1 MTREENKAFATRLK
15 AALRAAGIEPRAS
28 ELEKR
33 FNSRYRGPAVT
44 SQAVSGWLTGKSMP
58 KPDRIRVLGELV
70 GIDPQ
75 ALHYGDKKVAEPKVD
90 WPVGAGP
97 RERHVIAAFLALPAK
112 KRDLVG
118 ELVVV
123 LGEGGDS

>member
-1 MTREENKAFATRLK
+1 MSREESKAFAARLK

-28 ELEKR
+28 EVEKR
-33 FNSRYRGPAVT
+33 FNSRYRGSAVT

-70 GIDPQ
+70 GMDPHV
-75 ALHYGDKKVAEPKVD
+75 LHYGDKRVAEPKVD

-97 RERHVIAAFLALPAK
+97 DERKVIAAFLALPAK

-118 ELVVV
+118 QLVAA
-123 LGEGGDS
+123 LGEEGR